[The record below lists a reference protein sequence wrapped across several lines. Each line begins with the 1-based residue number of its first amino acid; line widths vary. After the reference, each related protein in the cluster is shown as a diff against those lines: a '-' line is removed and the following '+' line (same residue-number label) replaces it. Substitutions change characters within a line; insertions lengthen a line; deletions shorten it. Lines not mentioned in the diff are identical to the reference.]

1 MDGQRIISLLW
12 ARAENAIEALA
23 AAYGKRLHRTAM
35 NILGCLQ
42 DAEECVNDT
51 YLAVWNAIP
60 PRKPDS
66 LAGFVYRVGRNISL
80 KRLRSNSAR
89 KRSSGTDLSL
99 EELAGCIPA
108 PAMEDTLDE
117 RELGRAID
125 RFLDTQSRENRV
137 IFLRRYW
144 FEDTVGQ
151 IAADVGLTENT
162 VSARLSRIRQKLKTY
177 LLEEGLFHV

>member
-1 MDGQRIISLLW
+1 MDGQKIISLLW
-12 ARAENAIEALA
+12 ARAESAIEALA
-23 AAYGKRLHRTAM
+23 VAYGNRLRQTAM
-35 NILGCLQ
+35 NILGSSQ

-60 PRKPDS
+60 PRRPDS

-80 KRLRSNSAR
+80 KRLRSNGAQ
-89 KRSSGTDLSL
+89 KRSSGADLSL
-99 EELAGCIPA
+99 EELAGCIPG
-108 PAMEDTLDE
+108 PAMEETLDE

-125 RFLDTQSRENRV
+125 RFLDTQSRENRA

-144 FEDTVGQ
+144 FGDAVGQ
-151 IAADVGLTENT
+151 IAADLGLTENT

>member
-1 MDGQRIISLLW
+1 MDGQKILSLLW

-23 AAYGKRLHRTAM
+23 TAYGKRLHQTAM
-35 NILGCLQ
+35 NILGSLQ

-60 PRKPDS
+60 PDKPDS
-66 LAGFVYRVGRNISL
+66 LAGFVYKVGRNISL
-80 KRLRSNSAR
+80 KRLRSNSAQ
-89 KRSSGTDLSL
+89 KRSTGSDLSL

-108 PAMEDTLDE
+108 PALEETLDE

-125 RFLDTQSRENRV
+125 RCLDTQSRENRA

-144 FEDTVGQ
+144 FGDEVRQ
-151 IAADVGLTENT
+151 IAADVGLPENT

-177 LLEEGLFHV
+177 LIEEGLFYA